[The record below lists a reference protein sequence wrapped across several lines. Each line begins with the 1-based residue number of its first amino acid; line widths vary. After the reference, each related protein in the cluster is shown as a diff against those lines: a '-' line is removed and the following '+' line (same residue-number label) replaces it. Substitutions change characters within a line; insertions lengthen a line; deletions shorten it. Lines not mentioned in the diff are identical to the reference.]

1 MPNLIVFTDLDA
13 TLLDHNTYS
22 FDAAKPALNRL
33 RHDNIPLVIV
43 TSKTRAEITE
53 LRQALNLSGEDI
65 PENGSW
71 SRNYSWIC
79 QQLDEIAAETGI
91 QIQAFHHMTPEEF
104 ATATGLP
111 LESAKLA
118 AQREYS
124 EPFTFLDESRAP
136 EFLAKLE
143 QRGLH
148 WTRGGRFHHVFEK
161 GGKGEAVRNYQ
172 SHIRG
177 AISIGLGDAP
187 NDIGFLKV
195 VDHPIIVRSPNL
207 TAMTQALPKATVT
220 NLTGPAGWNEAV
232 LSFLDSQ
239 ETFLATVSAE

>member
-1 MPNLIVFTDLDA
+1 MPHLIVFTDLDA

-22 FDAAKPALNRL
+22 FDAAKPALDRL
-33 RHDNIPLVIV
+33 RQDNIPLVIV

-71 SRNYSWIC
+71 SRSYSWIC
-79 QQLDEIAAETGI
+79 QQLDEVAAEAGVSI
-91 QIQAFHHMTPEEF
+91 RAFHHMTSEEF
-104 ATATGLP
+104 AAATGLP

-124 EPFTFLDESRAP
+124 EPFVFLDESRAP

-148 WTRGGRFHHVFEK
+148 WTRGGRFHHVFER
-161 GGKGEAVRNYQ
+161 GGKGEAVKNYQ
-172 SHIRG
+172 SRTKE

-207 TAMTQALPKATVT
+207 AAMTQALPDATVT
-220 NLTGPAGWNEAV
+220 RLTGPAGWNEAI
-232 LSFLDSQ
+232 LNFLDS
-239 ETFLATVSAE
+239 